1 MMKKA
6 LATLLLSGI
15 VLAAWTGSAADASAA
30 EMNISAGTAGAGY
43 EATQASAAE
52 AHSTAEFTID
62 PGKLTLDK
70 VSDLHFSK
78 NGKSN
83 PQVADFIA
91 DQDLTLDGQSV
102 TSKTGEDGNSDKQ
115 VIVSDFRGSHDGWT
129 LNVKMTP
136 FVNANNNKD
145 GISGSQL
152 TLDVVK
158 DDTKGKAIN
167 PLLKQVVV
175 NQEGNTLINADS
187 DQGTFTNTFDLT
199 GNLHIPAAGNES
211 IQSGTYQSTVTWT
224 LLNTKKAEAAS

>member
-1 MMKKA
+1 MKKT

-15 VLAAWTGSAADASAA
+15 ILAAWTGFATNASAADRD
-30 EMNISAGTAGAGY
+30 ISTGTVGAGY
-43 EATQASAAE
+43 EATNDSPAE
-52 AHSTAEFTID
+52 ANSTAEFTID

-83 PQVADFIA
+83 PQVSDFIA
-91 DQDLTLDGQSV
+91 DQDLILDGQPV
-102 TSKTGEDGNSDKQ
+102 TSKTGKDGNPDKQ

-136 FVNANNNKD
+136 FVNTKNNKD

-158 DDTKGKAIN
+158 DDTKGKAVA
-167 PLLKQVVV
+167 PLLTKVVV

-187 DQGTFTNTFDLT
+187 DQGTFTNTFDLA

-224 LLNTKKAEAAS
+224 LLNTKKVEAAS